1 MDSKTRINKMPDYR
15 GSTGLL
21 AMDSKLYGTGKI
33 SVDRLKQMMGGG
45 PSGTEYESGTGVTVD
60 NENHT
65 ISADLTVVQEKLVE
79 GDGISIVGNRISA
92 TGGGGTEY
100 GPGTGI
106 DIDTETHEISI
117 DTDVV
122 ATKEDLNAKIDTV
135 DGATSGHVPVFDEN
149 GSLTD
154 SGVAATSLVSDGN
167 YVHTD
172 NNYSNDDKNML
183 AETAEAVQ
191 SKQDTLEFEYDEND
205 KIVSIDGHAVGGTD
219 ITVDTEL
226 NPASNNPVANS
237 TLYSV
242 IGNVERL
249 LAAL

>member
-1 MDSKTRINKMPDYR
+1 MDSKTRIKDMPDYR

-21 AMDSKLYGTGKI
+21 AMDSKLYGTGRV
-33 SVDRLKQMMGGG
+33 SLEHLKQMMGGG

-65 ISADLTVVQEKLVE
+65 ISADLAVVQEKLVE

-100 GPGTGI
+100 EPGTGI
-106 DIDTETHEISI
+106 DIDAETHEISI

-122 ATKEDLNAKIDTV
+122 ATKEDLT
-135 DGATSGHVPVFDEN
+135 T
-149 GSLTD
+149 
-154 SGVAATSLVSDGN
+154 
-167 YVHTD
+167 
-172 NNYSNDDKNML
+172 
-183 AETAEAVQ
+183 
-191 SKQDTLEFEYDEND
+191 KQDSLEFEYDENE
-205 KIVSIDGHAVGGTD
+205 KIVRIDGHAVGGTD

-226 NPASNNPVANS
+226 DPSSNNPVANS

-242 IGNVERL
+242 IGNVETL

>member
-1 MDSKTRINKMPDYR
+1 MDSTTRINKMPDYR

-21 AMDSKLYGTGKI
+21 AMDSRLYGTGRI
-33 SVDRLKQMMGGG
+33 TVERLKEMMGGG
-45 PSGTEYESGTGVTVD
+45 PSGAEYESGNGVTVD
-60 NENHT
+60 NETHT
-65 ISADLTVVQEKLVE
+65 ISADLDVVQEKLVE

-92 TGGGGTEY
+92 TGGGTEY
-100 GPGTGI
+100 EPGAGI
-106 DIDTETHEISI
+106 DIDAETHEISI

-122 ATKEDLNAKIDTV
+122 ATNEDLNAKIDAV
-135 DGATSGHVPVFDEN
+135 DGAMSGNVPVFGEN
-149 GSLTD
+149 GSLAD
-154 SGVAATSLVSDGN
+154 SGVAASSLVSDNN

-172 NNYSNDDKNML
+172 NNYSDDDKSML

-191 SKQDTLEFEYDEND
+191 SKQDTLEFEYDGND

-226 NPASNNPVANS
+226 DPASNNPVANS

-242 IGNVERL
+242 IGNVETL